1 MTPTSL
7 SLLQRTRA
15 ISDAGAWRRL
25 VELYQPLIHGWLRR
39 AQVPPQDADDLTQE
53 VLALLVQ
60 EIPHF
65 VHNGQ
70 TGAFRHWLKN
80 ITVNRMRAFWR
91 AGRCRPLATGDSDFL
106 RTLEQLE
113 DADGEMSRSWDREHD
128 DHVLRRLLELMA
140 SEFEPTTLQA
150 FRRVALDGASAEEVA
165 TELGLSPGAVYVA
178 KSRVLRRLREEA
190 LGLVD

>member
-1 MTPTSL
+1 MTSTSL

-15 ISDAGAWRRL
+15 LSDAGAWKRL
-25 VELYQPLIHGWLRR
+25 VDLYQPLIHGWLRR
-39 AQVPPQDADDLTQE
+39 SQVPPQDADDLTQE

-60 EIPHF
+60 EVPHF

-70 TGAFRHWLKN
+70 TGAFRHWLKT

-91 AGRCRPLATGDSDFL
+91 AGRCRSLATGDSDFL
-106 RTLEQLE
+106 HTLDEIE
-113 DADGEMSRSWDREHD
+113 DADGEMSRLWDREHD

-150 FRRVALDGASAEEVA
+150 FRRVALDGVSAEEVA
-165 TELGLSPGAVYVA
+165 AELSLSAGAVYVA

-190 LGLVD
+190 QGLID

>member
-1 MTPTSL
+1 MNPTSL

-15 ISDAGAWRRL
+15 VSDVGAWKRL

-39 AQVPPQDADDLTQE
+39 SRVPPQDADDLTQE

-70 TGAFRHWLKN
+70 TGAFRHWLKT

-106 RTLEQLE
+106 HSLEEIE
-113 DADGEMSRSWDREHD
+113 DAGGEVSRLWDREHD

-140 SEFEPTTLQA
+140 SEFEPTTLKA
-150 FRRVALDGASAEEVA
+150 FRRVALDEASAEEVA
-165 TELGLSPGAVYVA
+165 TELGLSAGAVYVA

-190 LGLVD
+190 QGLID